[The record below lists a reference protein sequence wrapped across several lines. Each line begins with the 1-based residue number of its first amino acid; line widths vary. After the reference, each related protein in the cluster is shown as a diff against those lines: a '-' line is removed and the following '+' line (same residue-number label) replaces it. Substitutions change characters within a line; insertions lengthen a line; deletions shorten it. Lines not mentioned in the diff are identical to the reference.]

1 MSHVIV
7 KVFDNTNIRITYAE
21 NGDVLFIAKDVA
33 EALGYSRP
41 RDAITAHCKR
51 RRRITAPSAG
61 VTKRWLPS
69 LSQMYTAWLCVAS
82 WNLLRNS
89 KTG

>member
-51 RRRITAPSAG
+51 GRRITAPSARG
-61 VTKRWLPS
+61 
-69 LSQMYTAWLCVAS
+69 
-82 WNLLRNS
+82 
-89 KTG
+89 